1 MSDTAYLIGLSVGLN
16 FLLIYIIINLM
27 KRISAMQ
34 KGLDD
39 IRKTA
44 SSFQKMPKKPAPS
57 TPMKK

>member
-1 MSDTAYLIGLSVGLN
+1 MSDTAYLIVTSVLLN
-16 FLLIYIIINLM
+16 FLLIYIIFNLM

-44 SSFQKMPKKPAPS
+44 SSFQKMPKKPTAPL
-57 TPMKK
+57 PAKK